1 MVDSTSGDGIVIG
14 RVVKP
19 HGIRGEVVIASQSDV
34 EGRFAPGIG
43 LQVGGTTMVV
53 ERSRPHAGRLLVAFE
68 GIVDRNAAEG
78 LRGATIVASAADVGD
93 SDVYYAH
100 ELVGMDV
107 VTEDA
112 HWLGVVADV
121 IELPATAGYDLLEV
135 DRDGQVWLLPSDDDL
150 VEVGEDDTGMDVLVV
165 VDPPAG
171 LLPDDEG
178 DAVEVP
184 SLQVPP
190 VAEPGDGA

>member
-1 MVDSTSGDGIVIG
+1 MVGPTSGDGIVIG

-34 EGRFAPGIG
+34 EGRFAPGTG
-43 LQVGGTTMVV
+43 LQVGGATMVV
-53 ERSRPHAGRLLVAFE
+53 ESSRPHAGRLLVAFE

-78 LRGATIVASAADVGD
+78 LRGATIVAPAADVGD

-112 HWLGVVADV
+112 RWLGVVVDV

-135 DRDGQVWLLPSDDDL
+135 DRDGQVWLLPSEDDL
-150 VEVGEDDTGMDVLVV
+150 VEVGEDDTGTDVLVV

-171 LLPDDEG
+171 LLPDDE
-178 DAVEVP
+178 DHAVEVP
-184 SLQVPP
+184 PSG
-190 VAEPGDGA
+190 EPGDGA